1 MSGFRDFDPANL
13 SNWDVS
19 YDIQQSPL
27 WPYCGNAAGIFR
39 CPADEKLRFRR
50 GRIRWRR
57 IGGAG

>member
-1 MSGFRDFDPANL
+1 MSGFLDFDPANL

-39 CPADEKLRFRR
+39 CPADLSFVVPSSGPYAGRR
-50 GRIRWRR
+50 TV
-57 IGGAG
+57 